1 MYCVCLLGLEL
12 LAGEPERADY
22 VLAGGRFRTRSN
34 ARLTRDGSGAVY
46 GRMCDD
52 CAAWTGRGCSSRK
65 TRRDLGGKKH

>member
-1 MYCVCLLGLEL
+1 MSYCCMYRVCLLGLEL

-46 GRMCDD
+46 G
-52 CAAWTGRGCSSRK
+52 TNV
-65 TRRDLGGKKH
+65 